1 MKSVSVKEWR
11 LLQQW
16 LNSTIG
22 WTTWVDMLNLD
33 KELFKKA
40 AKALDDSELY
50 QKIWG
55 EIQKKAEEIV
65 KEKCEPEWKRISEEM
80 QPLGEERNKLAKEKA
95 EVPEDWVWET
105 AKEER
110 LTEIDKQL
118 SDLSAEYQKVTDEAN
133 KELNEFKDKRINEE
147 QGWCFILED
156 NEYDA
161 IGKYVWWTLPTKEN

>member
-22 WTTWVDMLNLD
+22 WATWTDILNLD

-80 QPLGEERNKLAKEKA
+80 QPLGELRNKLSEKKAKGENWTD
-95 EVPEDWVWET
+95 EDEAQLNWLD
-105 AKEER
+105 KEMA
-110 LTEIDKQL
+110 
-118 SDLSAEYQKVTDEAN
+118 DLSAEYQKVTDEAN

-156 NEYDA
+156 NEYDT

>member
-16 LNSTIG
+16 LNTTIG
-22 WTTWVDMLNLD
+22 WTTWADMLNLD

-118 SDLSAEYQKVTDEAN
+118 SELSNQYQKITDDAN

-147 QGWCFILED
+147 QWWCFILED
-156 NEYDA
+156 DEYNI

>member
-22 WTTWVDMLNLD
+22 WATWADMLNLD

-55 EIQKKAEEIV
+55 EIQKKAEKIV

-80 QPLGEERNKLAKEKA
+80 QPLGELRNKLSEKKAKGENWTD
-95 EVPEDWVWET
+95 EDEAQLNWLD
-105 AKEER
+105 KEMA
-110 LTEIDKQL
+110 
-118 SDLSAEYQKVTDEAN
+118 DLSAEYQKVTDEAN

-156 NEYDA
+156 NEYDT
-161 IGKYVWWTLPTKEN
+161 IGKYVWWTLPTKEE

>member
-16 LNSTIG
+16 LNTTIG
-22 WTTWVDMLNLD
+22 WTTWADMLNLD

-80 QPLGEERNKLAKEKA
+80 QPLGELRNKLSEKKAKG
-95 EVPEDWVWET
+95 EDWTDEDEAQLNWLD
-105 AKEER
+105 KEMA
-110 LTEIDKQL
+110 
-118 SDLSAEYQKVTDEAN
+118 DLSAEYQKVTDEAN

-156 NEYDA
+156 NEYDT

>member
-16 LNSTIG
+16 LNTTIG
-22 WTTWVDMLNLD
+22 WTTWADMLNLD

-156 NEYDA
+156 NEYDT

>member
-16 LNSTIG
+16 LNTTIG
-22 WTTWVDMLNLD
+22 WITWADMLNLD

-80 QPLGEERNKLAKEKA
+80 QPLGELRNKLSEKKAKGENWTD
-95 EVPEDWVWET
+95 EDEAQLNWLD
-105 AKEER
+105 KEMA
-110 LTEIDKQL
+110 
-118 SDLSAEYQKVTDEAN
+118 DLSAEYQKVTDEAN
-133 KELNEFKDKRINEE
+133 KELNEFKNKRINEE

-156 NEYDA
+156 DEYDT

>member
-22 WTTWVDMLNLD
+22 WATWTDILNLD

-80 QPLGEERNKLAKEKA
+80 QPLGELRNKLSEKKAKGENWTD
-95 EVPEDWVWET
+95 EDEAQLNWLD
-105 AKEER
+105 KEMA
-110 LTEIDKQL
+110 
-118 SDLSAEYQKVTDEAN
+118 DLSAEYQKVTDEAN

-156 NEYDA
+156 DEYEK
-161 IGKYVWWTLPTKEN
+161 IGKYVWWTLPTKES

>member
-16 LNSTIG
+16 LNTTIG
-22 WTTWVDMLNLD
+22 WITWADMLNLD

-50 QKIWG
+50 NKIWG

-65 KEKCEPEWKRISEEM
+65 KEKCESEWKRISEEM
-80 QPLGEERNKLAKEKA
+80 KPLGEKANELEKEKA
-95 EVPEDWVWET
+95 SNNWDNL
-105 AKEER
+105 KEEE
-110 LTEIDKQL
+110 LVNLNKQISEL
-118 SDLSAEYQKVTDEAN
+118 SNQYQKVTDDAN

-147 QGWCFILED
+147 QWWCFILED
-156 NEYDA
+156 DEYDT
-161 IGKYVWWTLPTKEN
+161 IGKYVWWTLSTKEN

>member
-16 LNSTIG
+16 LNTTIG
-22 WTTWVDMLNLD
+22 WTTWADMLNLD

-65 KEKCEPEWKRISEEM
+65 KEKCEPEWKRISEEI
-80 QPLGEERNKLAKEKA
+80 QPLGELRNKLSEKKAKGENWTD
-95 EVPEDWVWET
+95 EDEAQLNWLD
-105 AKEER
+105 KEMA
-110 LTEIDKQL
+110 
-118 SDLSAEYQKVTDEAN
+118 DLSAEYQKVTDEAN

-156 NEYDA
+156 NEYDT

>member
-16 LNSTIG
+16 LNTTIG
-22 WTTWVDMLNLD
+22 WTTWADMLNLD

-80 QPLGEERNKLAKEKA
+80 QPIWEKANALSKEKA
-95 EVPEDWVWET
+95 E
-105 AKEER
+105 AKEWEW
-110 LTEIDKQL
+110 TEEKETKLVDLNKQISEL
-118 SDLSAEYQKVTDEAN
+118 SNQYQKVTDDAN

-147 QGWCFILED
+147 QWWCFILED
-156 NEYDA
+156 DEYNI

>member
-22 WTTWVDMLNLD
+22 WATWTDILNLD

-80 QPLGEERNKLAKEKA
+80 QPLGELRNKLSEKKAKGENWTD
-95 EVPEDWVWET
+95 EDEAQLNWLD
-105 AKEER
+105 KEMA
-110 LTEIDKQL
+110 
-118 SDLSAEYQKVTDEAN
+118 DLSAEYQKVTDEAN

-147 QGWCFILED
+147 QGWCFFLED
-156 NEYDA
+156 NEYDT